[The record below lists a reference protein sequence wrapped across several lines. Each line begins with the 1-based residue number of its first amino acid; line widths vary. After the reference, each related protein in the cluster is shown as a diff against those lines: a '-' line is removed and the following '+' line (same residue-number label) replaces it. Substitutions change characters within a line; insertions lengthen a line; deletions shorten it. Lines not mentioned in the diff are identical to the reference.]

1 MMWAAGTLAAMSSL
15 AYPAIS
21 AMVSCNAEP
30 DQQGMSHFFSSE
42 LFSLKLI
49 IRQKQIGDHEI
60 ACVQTIFME
69 KTVYKKKSDVM

>member
-30 DQQGMSHFFSSE
+30 DQQGLSHLISKDFVVGFSNVTA
-42 LFSLKLI
+42 SLKLI
-49 IRQKQIGDHEI
+49 MIIMISIIIMIDDNN
-60 ACVQTIFME
+60 MNL
-69 KTVYKKKSDVM
+69 